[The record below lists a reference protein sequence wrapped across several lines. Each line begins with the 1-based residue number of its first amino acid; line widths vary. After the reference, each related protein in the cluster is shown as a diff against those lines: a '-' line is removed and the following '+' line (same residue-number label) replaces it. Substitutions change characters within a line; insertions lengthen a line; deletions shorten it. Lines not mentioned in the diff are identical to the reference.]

1 MKHQIFIS
9 PLVLCTLFIFSCS
22 KKHTPEKTDTPPVV
36 KTAAPKKVKTPL
48 SKTIVV
54 NDSVATK
61 SPDGRLYYDLMG
73 RRYWKNYDDGKY
85 YLFNKSM
92 YNNPAFKPH

>member
-1 MKHQIFIS
+1 MKRKLFVIS
-9 PLVLCTLFIFSCS
+9 LVTLSILIFSCS
-22 KKHTPEKTDTPPVV
+22 KKNTPEKTDNPVV
-36 KTAAPKKVKTPL
+36 KTAAPKKFKTPL

>member
-1 MKHQIFIS
+1 MKRKKIS
-9 PLVLCTLFIFSCS
+9 ILCLGLVALIFSCS
-22 KKHTPEKTDTPPVV
+22 KKNTPEKTGTPVV
-36 KTAAPKKVKTPL
+36 KAAPVKKVKIPV
-48 SKTIVV
+48 SKVIVV

-73 RRYWKNYDDGKY
+73 RRYWKNYNDGKY